1 MGFILITSI
10 ISLVVIVINLYLY
23 NQYRILSN
31 KVDALKGKG
40 SKPERKAQ
48 EDSWFIDDYNDDED
62 FRPTIIDKIIGRINV
77 GQSSNG
83 PRKGEYI
90 NTAKELIDY
99 LKPEHRTVYD
109 EFHNKI
115 REVEYIQVV
124 DVQHKTNDSKELIIT
139 FTDGSV
145 DIFEKDRFK
154 KVIDQ
159 G

>member
-10 ISLVVIVINLYLY
+10 ISLVVIAINLYLY
-23 NQYRILSN
+23 NQYKILSD
-31 KVDALKGKG
+31 KVEALRGKG

-48 EDSWFIDDYNDDED
+48 EAELIDDYNDDED

-77 GQSSNG
+77 GQSSTG
-83 PRKGEYI
+83 SRKGEYI

-124 DVQHKTNDSKELIIT
+124 DVQHKTNDTKELIIT
-139 FTDGSV
+139 FTDGSI

-154 KVIDQ
+154 KVID
-159 G
+159 

>member
-1 MGFILITSI
+1 MGFVLITSI
-10 ISLVVIVINLYLY
+10 ISLVIIAINLYLY
-23 NQYRILSN
+23 NQYKILSN
-31 KVDALKGKG
+31 KVEALRGKG
-40 SKPERKAQ
+40 SKPESKAQ
-48 EDSWFIDDYNDDED
+48 EGSELIDDYNDED

-77 GQSSNG
+77 VGQSTG

-90 NTAKELIDY
+90 NTAQELIDY
-99 LKPEHRTVYD
+99 LKPDHRTVYD

-139 FTDGSV
+139 FCDGSV

-154 KVIDQ
+154 KVID
-159 G
+159 

>member
-31 KVDALKGKG
+31 KVNALRGDK
-40 SKPERKAQ
+40 SERKAQ
-48 EDSWFIDDYNDDED
+48 EGSELIDDYNDDED